1 MQGVLHG
8 MQTCV
13 QWIGDGVSE
22 LPFPFNLVGDG
33 ISAIFAGFKARDLTN
48 ANMRAAAACVVVLA
62 ATLSEFGSQVGGGKE
77 STSTTEEG
85 SRALTEAQEN
95 IIKSIAEEDLVQLQ
109 KLIDKWAKKYKAT
122 RFFGFGAQDFVDS
135 FKKIREQL
143 NLKLNSLTTSMTI
156 TIQTKM
162 MDFQLAVIDNLE
174 EIADKID
181 QVAEK
186 QEAALKHIQAMGF
199 PNRLWEL
206 SSRMHAKEVI

>member
-1 MQGVLHG
+1 MKL
-8 MQTCV
+8 
-13 QWIGDGVSE
+13 
-22 LPFPFNLVGDG
+22 
-33 ISAIFAGFKARDLTN
+33 GFS
-48 ANMRAAAACVVVLA
+48 VLA
-62 ATLSEFGSQVGGGKE
+62 ATLSEFGSQVGGGKD
-77 STSTTEEG
+77 SATEGG
-85 SRALTEAQEN
+85 SQTLTEAQKN
-95 IIKSIAEEDLVQLQ
+95 IIKSIAEEDLAQLQ
-109 KLIDKWAKKYKAT
+109 KLIDKWANKYKAT

-186 QEAALKHIQAMGF
+186 QEAALKHIQAMGGGASVNTF
-199 PNRLWEL
+199 KGGMKDVEKMIEQVERTVMSGDASTREL
-206 SSRMHAKEVI
+206 IVDSLGEMDAKLTKVMNSTADKIRFSA